1 MRGLMKSFTH
11 LECVAGGLLFSHFVG
26 DCGQQA
32 VVRHHRL
39 RESEQKQSVKEPNRK
54 VRFKKA
60 FSSGPASYL
69 RPCVF
74 EQEATGPIPSHNN
87 KTDQRPVIELLMTFN
102 LFKTQQRN
110 DSTKLSVT
118 LCLNEIGDTTLYC
131 YVCFICFGGSS
142 SCFPIR
148 RDKSFGIFNLH
159 NLPYYLYFQV
169 FNHHVL
175 FCFIST
181 RFGNFKTS
189 LMTFKE
195 EPGDKSSNFF
205 GRVDLLSLQQ
215 SDQYVP
221 VNAPSLQL

>member
-1 MRGLMKSFTH
+1 MRGLMTSFTH

-54 VRFKKA
+54 VRFQY
-60 FSSGPASYL
+60 FLGPASYL

-131 YVCFICFGGSS
+131 YLCLICFGGSS
-142 SCFPIR
+142 PCFPSR
-148 RDKSFGIFNLH
+148 RDKSFSIFNLH

-175 FCFIST
+175 FCF
-181 RFGNFKTS
+181 
-189 LMTFKE
+189 
-195 EPGDKSSNFF
+195 
-205 GRVDLLSLQQ
+205 VLSLP
-215 SDQYVP
+215 DLETLKP
-221 VNAPSLQL
+221 P